1 MSWQVEVK
9 DGNLKIVKE
18 GRVQK
23 FRRNVREKTF
33 GAATAGQRSI
43 MYVTERAVF
52 QLVPGRGIEL
62 LEVAPGVDIERDVLA
77 HMEFKPIMKHVKL
90 MDQRIFVA

>member
-9 DGNLKIVKE
+9 DGGLKIVKE

-23 FRRNVREKTF
+23 FRKTVREKTF

-77 HMEFKPIMKHVKL
+77 HMEFKPIMKNVQL
-90 MDQRIFVA
+90 MDGRIFEN

>member
-1 MSWQVEVK
+1 M
-9 DGNLKIVKE
+9 KIVKE

-23 FRRNVREKTF
+23 FRKSVREKTF

-52 QLVPGRGIEL
+52 QLLPGKGIKL
-62 LEVAPGVDIERDVLA
+62 LEVAPGIDMEKDVLA
-77 HMEFKPIMKHVKL
+77 HMEFRPTMEDVRL
-90 MDQRIFVA
+90 MNIKIFQQR